1 MYAFILKNGVL
12 IKCYDMGDDWQTVD
26 SLGNERWC
34 SQWQADKQA
43 SAFAA
48 IQQHAY
54 DYCGMYVK
62 QEEITLC
69 NSFPE
74 GIKNV

>member
-1 MYAFILKNGVL
+1 MYAFIQKNGIL
-12 IKCYDMGDDWQTVD
+12 IKCYDMGDDWMTMD
-26 SLGNERWC
+26 SLGNERWR

-54 DYCGMYVK
+54 DCLGVYVK
-62 QEEITLC
+62 ADEITLC
-69 NSFPE
+69 KGFPTESNS
-74 GIKNV
+74 